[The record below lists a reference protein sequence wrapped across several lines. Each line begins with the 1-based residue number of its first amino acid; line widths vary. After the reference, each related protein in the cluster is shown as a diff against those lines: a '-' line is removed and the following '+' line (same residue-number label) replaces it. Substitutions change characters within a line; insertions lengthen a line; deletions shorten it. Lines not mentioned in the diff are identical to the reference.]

1 MCAIKKIK
9 ENGNF
14 PANFLMDVVILSE
27 ILFAG
32 KSLL

>member
-1 MCAIKKIK
+1 MCAIKTE

-14 PANFLMDVVILSE
+14 PANFLMDVIIWSE